1 MFTGRFLMLFCLSQG
16 FGKVEAFGHIAVEEV
31 KFVRTATVHARIQTQ
46 MLTAIFTP
54 ETLNFG

>member
-16 FGKVEAFGHIAVEEV
+16 FGKVEAFGHIAVEKV
-31 KFVRTATVHARIQTQ
+31 KFVRTATVYARIQTQ
-46 MLTAIFTP
+46 VLTAVFAA